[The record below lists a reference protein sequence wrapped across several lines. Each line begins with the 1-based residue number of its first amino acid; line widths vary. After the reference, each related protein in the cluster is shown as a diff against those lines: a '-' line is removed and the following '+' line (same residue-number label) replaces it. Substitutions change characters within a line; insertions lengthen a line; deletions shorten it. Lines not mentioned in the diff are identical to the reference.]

1 MSLKLLVF
9 CFFYAILCVFVYTHI
24 CVLLLWISH
33 YMKTVQFTIHFP
45 KWWKFECV
53 GFLLFFFFLVYCY
66 CEQSCFLEIVVMA
79 KKKKDTNS
87 KNWKYKSSEL
97 VSTSDRIS
105 IFKLQSSSTELAL
118 SGIFLYCSI
127 AKNEYWLGGSRGIL
141 SLFYFL
147 FPLTLYLCRQFS
159 ESFWPLSFLLALA
172 STEGWRPHLFCQPV
186 LV

>member
-1 MSLKLLVF
+1 MCSVALNISLYEN
-9 CFFYAILCVFVYTHI
+9 CSI
-24 CVLLLWISH
+24 H
-33 YMKTVQFTIHFP
+33 YPFSKMMEIWMCGIFAV
-45 KWWKFECV
+45 
-53 GFLLFFFFLVYCY
+53 FFFLVYCY

-79 KKKKDTNS
+79 KKKDTNS

-118 SGIFLYCSI
+118 SGVFLYCSI

>member
-53 GFLLFFFFLVYCY
+53 GFLLFFFFPGVLLLWTKLLSWNRCNG
-66 CEQSCFLEIVVMA
+66 

-118 SGIFLYCSI
+118 SGVFLYCSI